1 MEMTRREALGA
12 AAVAGVCAPFLA
24 ACGASTASGG
34 TSNGTAGGS
43 GASSG
48 SGAGGGATSG
58 VTVKTSDVPVGGGIL
73 ADNSNVIVTQPKAG
87 TYMAFQAVCPH
98 QGSAL
103 PAPVNGVITCPL
115 HGSMFGVDGSL
126 EGGPAT
132 RGLTSDP
139 VTVKNG
145 TITIQV

>member
-1 MEMTRREALGA
+1 MDMTRREALGA
-12 AAVAGVCAPFLA
+12 AAVAGVCAPLLA
-24 ACGASTASGG
+24 ACGATTASGG
-34 TSNGTAGGS
+34 TGATSGS
-43 GASSG
+43 GASTG
-48 SGAGGGATSG
+48 SGNGANG
-58 VTVKTSDVPVGGGIL
+58 VTVKTTDVPVGGGIL

-103 PAPVNGVITCPL
+103 PAPVNGTITCPL
-115 HGSMFGVDGSL
+115 HGSTFAVDGSL

-132 RGLTSDP
+132 QGLTSDP
-139 VTVKNG
+139 VSVKNG

>member
-1 MEMTRREALGA
+1 MDMTRREALGA
-12 AAVAGVCAPFLA
+12 AAVAGVCAPLLA
-24 ACGASTASGG
+24 ACGATTASGG
-34 TSNGTAGGS
+34 TGATSGS
-43 GASSG
+43 GASTG
-48 SGAGGGATSG
+48 SGNGANG
-58 VTVKTSDVPVGGGIL
+58 VTVKTTDVPVGGGIL
-73 ADNSNVIVTQPKAG
+73 ADNSNVIVTQPNAG

-103 PAPVNGVITCPL
+103 PAPVNGTITCPL
-115 HGSMFGVDGSL
+115 HGSTFAVDGSL

-139 VTVKNG
+139 VSVKNG